1 MQNRHIITKAANSD
15 RALIAVLAAC
25 TTFVVGYTAVR
36 MSLRQDVAQSGI
48 QSEVQQTVIPHE
60 AALWSDLGQGFSR

>member
-1 MQNRHIITKAANSD
+1 MQNRHITEAANSD

-36 MSLRQDVAQSGI
+36 MSLRQDVAQSNS

-60 AALWSDLGQGFSR
+60 AALWSDLGQDFSQ